1 MSINTIAP
9 ASTMQTQMM
18 QDMQQMKAVA
28 QAPVLSPMQIN
39 AVGTQLAS
47 SPVSFD
53 RVMQGALN
61 HVDQFQQVAEQKQT
75 AIEMGKSDDLAG
87 AMIASQQA
95 SLSFSALVQVRNK
108 VASGF
113 NDLMSMSV

>member
-39 AVGTQLAS
+39 AQSAS

-53 RVMQGALN
+53 HVMQGALN

>member
-28 QAPVLSPMQIN
+28 QAPVLSPMQVN
-39 AVGTQLAS
+39 AQQAS

-61 HVDQFQQVAEQKQT
+61 HVDRFQQVAEQNKRPLRW
-75 AIEMGKSDDLAG
+75 GKATTGG

>member
-39 AVGTQLAS
+39 AVGAQSAS

-61 HVDQFQQVAEQKQT
+61 HVDQFQQVAEQNKRPSRW
-75 AIEMGKSDDLAG
+75 GKAMTGGGDDRQSAGIVIVFRAG
-87 AMIASQQA
+87 A
-95 SLSFSALVQVRNK
+95 
-108 VASGF
+108 GT
-113 NDLMSMSV
+113 

>member
-1 MSINTIAP
+1 MSINILAP
-9 ASTMQTQMM
+9 VSTMQTQMM
-18 QDMQQMKAVA
+18 QDMQQMKEVA
-28 QAPVLSPMQIN
+28 QSPILSPMQIN
-39 AVGTQLAS
+39 RVGAQSAS
-47 SPVSFD
+47 SQVSFGQI
-53 RVMQGALN
+53 MQY
-61 HVDQFQQVAEQKQT
+61 QQVAEQQQT
-75 AIEMGKSDDLAG
+75 AVEMGKSDDLAG

>member
-28 QAPVLSPMQIN
+28 QAPVLSPMQVN
-39 AVGTQLAS
+39 GQLAS
-47 SPVSFD
+47 SSVSFD
-53 RVMQGALN
+53 SVLQGALN
-61 HVDQFQQVAEQKQT
+61 HVDRFQQVAEQQQT

>member
-1 MSINTIAP
+1 MSINTITP

-18 QDMQQMKAVA
+18 QDMLQMKTVA

-39 AVGTQLAS
+39 AVGAQSATSQ
-47 SPVSFD
+47 VSFNQ
-53 RVMQGALN
+53 VLQGALN
-61 HVDQFQQVAEQKQT
+61 HVDQFQQVADQKQT

-108 VASGF
+108 IASGF

>member
-1 MSINTIAP
+1 MSINILAP

-18 QDMQQMKAVA
+18 QDMQQMKEVA
-28 QAPVLSPMQIN
+28 QSPILSPMQIN
-39 AVGTQLAS
+39 RVGAQSAS
-47 SPVSFD
+47 SQVSFGQI
-53 RVMQGALN
+53 MQGALN
-61 HVDQFQQVAEQKQT
+61 HVDKYQQVAEQQQT
-75 AIEMGKSDDLAG
+75 AVEMGKSDDLAG

>member
-39 AVGTQLAS
+39 AVGA
-47 SPVSFD
+47 
-53 RVMQGALN
+53 
-61 HVDQFQQVAEQKQT
+61 
-75 AIEMGKSDDLAG
+75 
-87 AMIASQQA
+87 
-95 SLSFSALVQVRNK
+95 
-108 VASGF
+108 
-113 NDLMSMSV
+113 

>member
-1 MSINTIAP
+1 MEVGNIHGDP
-9 ASTMQTQMM
+9 RQTP
-18 QDMQQMKAVA
+18 DVHKNRFYVYSS
-28 QAPVLSPMQIN
+28 PLS
-39 AVGTQLAS
+39 AS

-53 RVMQGALN
+53 HVMQGALN

>member
-1 MSINTIAP
+1 MSIYTITP

-18 QDMQQMKAVA
+18 QDMLQMKSIA

-39 AVGTQLAS
+39 TVGAQPAS
-47 SPVSFD
+47 SPVSFGQIL
-53 RVMQGALN
+53 QGALN

-75 AIEMGKSDDLAG
+75 DIDMGKSDDLAG
-87 AMIASQQA
+87 TMIASQQA